1 MPAHR
6 SADPLVH
13 VPLRLPA
20 SVVAGLR
27 AKAVHEAVTLADVL
41 RQHLT
46 LAEAKPLAK
55 PVPRK
60 RPPKKLG
67 SVSGVDPV
75 LLCNLAGIGNNLNQL
90 ARAVNVGALTGNYCS
105 SLYVLAELRAL
116 EQQIGCLVPKQ

>member
-1 MPAHR
+1 
-6 SADPLVH
+6 
-13 VPLRLPA
+13 
-20 SVVAGLR
+20 
-27 AKAVHEAVTLADVL
+27 VTLADVL

-67 SVSGVDPV
+67 SASGVDPV